1 MPIINACKIQSQPL
15 KTWLLNAC
23 TKKTKSS
30 SEGTASGDF
39 HLWGEAEGVR
49 IFFFP
54 SELEPFRNIT
64 HIHA

>member
-15 KTWLLNAC
+15 KTWLLNAR

-49 IFFFP
+49 IFFF
-54 SELEPFRNIT
+54 LQN
-64 HIHA
+64 